1 MGFEEVLD
9 RYGGPIEDELK
20 RFLSSS
26 AMEGRS
32 YHALIGRLYDSVEEF
47 TMRKGRRLASCST
60 LVAYEGYTGRIDEK
74 ILRASCGI
82 EIYRHAILVHD
93 DLVDA
98 DPVRRGGSTL
108 HKTMEEGYN
117 ERLGAGSA
125 IFAGNILSSLALQ
138 AIMSSGFDAALLMRA
153 TNMLLSEYRNVNE
166 SQVLDLMFEYKNPD
180 ASEWNVMAAK
190 RAATLFRATLG
201 IGAVLGGA
209 PEKDLPL
216 LADAG
221 GNIGYAFDIQDDII
235 DTFASEEQYGRPP
248 CTDVLRGKKPLHI
261 VLALHRDEHFASVL
275 ESVRNGKQDI
285 DVEYIRK
292 AVVDS
297 GALEEAKRIS
307 KTHADAGREAI
318 LKTGMAA
325 GAKDFFVS
333 LIDYVKDSLDWYK
346 SV

>member
-9 RYGGPIEDELK
+9 RYGSPIEEEL
-20 RFLSSS
+20 RRYLSSS

-32 YHALIGRLYDSVEEF
+32 YHPLIDRLYDSIEEF

-60 LVAYEGYTGRIDEK
+60 LVTYEGYARRIDER

-93 DLVDA
+93 DLVDE
-98 DPVRRGGSTL
+98 DPVRRGGSSL
-108 HKTMEEGYN
+108 HKTMEEGYDR
-117 ERLGAGSA
+117 RLGAGSA
-125 IFAGNILSSLALQ
+125 IFAGNILSSLAFQ
-138 AIMSSGFDAALLMRA
+138 AIMSSGFDAAVLMRA
-153 TNMLLSEYRNVNE
+153 TNMLLSEYRKVNE
-166 SQVLDLMFEYKNPD
+166 SQVLDLMFEYRNPD

-190 RAATLFRATLG
+190 RAATLFRATIG

-221 GNIGYAFDIQDDII
+221 GNIGYAFDIQDDVI

-248 CTDVLRGKKPLHI
+248 CTDILRGKKPLHVI
-261 VLALHRDEHFASVL
+261 LAIHRDERFASVL
-275 ESVRNGKQDI
+275 ESVRNGKQDL

-292 AVVDS
+292 TVIDS
-297 GALEEAKRIS
+297 GALEEAKKIS
-307 KTHADAGREAI
+307 KAHADAGREAI
-318 LKTGMAA
+318 LKTGMGV
-325 GAKDFFVS
+325 GAKEFFVS
-333 LIDYVKDSLDWYK
+333 LVDYVKDSLDWYK
-346 SV
+346 SA